1 MFCGVRLVFLH
12 NMRVCTQE
20 IQFHVMI
27 TSITDPVLE
36 GIK

>member
-1 MFCGVRLVFLH
+1 MFWGVRLVFLH

-27 TSITDPVLE
+27 PSITETVLE